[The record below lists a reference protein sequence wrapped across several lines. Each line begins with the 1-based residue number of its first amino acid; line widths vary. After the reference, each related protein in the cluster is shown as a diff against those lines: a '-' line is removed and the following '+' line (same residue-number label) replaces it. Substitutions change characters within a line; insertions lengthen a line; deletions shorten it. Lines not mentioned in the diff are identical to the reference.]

1 MQGGAADGIV
11 SDMLSVPALGLGAM
25 AAAVAG
31 SLWMLALIGARFRR
45 GEPLVRQGA
54 SEPVA
59 WDGMDVL
66 WIVVVAILLQSAAVS
81 LGPKPLPVR
90 QQLTSGMLATG
101 AAAALAVVHL
111 RRRGASWQGLGLHVA
126 DWPAALRQAVGTVAL
141 VLAPLLGLAAVLDR
155 IVPYRH
161 PIVDFLAEHRDAASV
176 ALVWLAA
183 CVVAPIVE
191 ELAFRGLAYGAV
203 RKRGLGTGWAIVISA
218 VLFSLMHVEP
228 TRIVVFEGILAL
240 YDEKLRELFDLR
252 IFVDTDADVRLIR
265 RLERDVRD
273 RGRTPESI
281 MRQYMTTVRPSHLQF
296 IEPTKRHADMIIPEG
311 GHNERALDVLVAR
324 VNSLVS

>member
-25 AAAVAG
+25 AAAVVC
-31 SLWMLALIGARFRR
+31 SLWMLALIGSRFRR
-45 GEPLVRQGA
+45 GEMLVRQGA

-66 WIVVVAILLQSAAVS
+66 WIVVVAILLQAVAAS

-90 QQLTSGMLATG
+90 QQLTSGMLATAG
-101 AAAALAVVHL
+101 AAALAVVHL

-155 IVPYRH
+155 IEPYRH
-161 PIVDFLAEHRDAASV
+161 PIVDFLAEHRDAASL

-191 ELAFRGLAYGAV
+191 ELFFRRILQGWLEQRLTPSLGAAQAGGLAIAGASV
-203 RKRGLGTGWAIVISA
+203 LFAGAHVGQGLAWVPLVGLGIVLGVLARQTGSIV
-218 VLFSLMHVEP
+218 P
-228 TRIVVFEGILAL
+228 GILAHA
-240 YDEKLRELFDLR
+240 LFNA
-252 IFVDTDADVRLIR
+252 VSV
-265 RLERDVRD
+265 
-273 RGRTPESI
+273 
-281 MRQYMTTVRPSHLQF
+281 
-296 IEPTKRHADMIIPEG
+296 
-311 GHNERALDVLVAR
+311 VLVLMQPAT
-324 VNSLVS
+324 

>member
-1 MQGGAADGIV
+1 
-11 SDMLSVPALGLGAM
+11 MLSVPALGLGAM

-66 WIVVVAILLQSAAVS
+66 WIVVVAILLQSVAVS

-90 QQLTSGMLATG
+90 QQLTSGMLATA

-111 RRRGASWQGLGLHVA
+111 RRRGASWQGLGLRVA

-155 IVPYRH
+155 IEPYRH
-161 PIVDFLAEHRDAASV
+161 PIVDFLAEHRDAASL

-191 ELAFRGLAYGAV
+191 ELFFRRILQGWLEQQLTPSLGAAQAGGLAIAGAAALFAAAHV
-203 RKRGLGTGWAIVISA
+203 GQGLAWVPLVGLGIVLGVLARQTGSIV
-218 VLFSLMHVEP
+218 P
-228 TRIVVFEGILAL
+228 GILAHA
-240 YDEKLRELFDLR
+240 LFNA
-252 IFVDTDADVRLIR
+252 V
-265 RLERDVRD
+265 
-273 RGRTPESI
+273 SI
-281 MRQYMTTVRPSHLQF
+281 
-296 IEPTKRHADMIIPEG
+296 
-311 GHNERALDVLVAR
+311 VLVLMQPAT
-324 VNSLVS
+324 